1 MLKSNNQRASK
12 LGEKG
17 WFSEDRLAYISILF
31 TLGMGA
37 VTAYAL
43 TRVDYLSND
52 TDTLIWLVVIDAL
65 ALLVLGTLVGRQI
78 WRLWSE
84 RRQRLAGHQL
94 HWRMAVLFG
103 GVTTFPAVIVTLFAL
118 FIVDYSLRGW
128 FAERISTAVNES
140 VRVAESYFDEHA
152 RSISG
157 EVLTM
162 ANDINREAY
171 RLVGKGNLMGRYLSD
186 QAALRNMADAIIFD
200 GTGQVLAKSQF
211 AFAITFANLESS
223 WVEQARK
230 GEVVILRADE
240 TNKLR
245 AVVKLNSYVDAY
257 LLVGRFIDSKV
268 LLAMDQTRLAAS
280 DYQQLGF
287 QQLDLQISFAVLFG
301 IILLL
306 ILIASLWIG
315 LNLATA
321 IVGPLGSVI
330 HVAEQ
335 VRGGNLSQRVPDDLQ
350 LEEISRLGSAFNRML
365 DELARSREQLVQA
378 NTQIDQR
385 REFTEAVLGGVS
397 SGVIG
402 LDRDGKVTLP
412 NATARS
418 LLTKSDTELIGKKL
432 VDVIPE
438 FKGLLGI
445 INQKRRGFGE
455 EQIILQRQNSQ
466 LILRARIVS
475 EVIEGRVIGY
485 VVTFDDVTGLL
496 SAQRKAAWSDIARRI
511 AHEIKN
517 PLTPI
522 QLASDRLL
530 KKYRPDDKKA
540 ADQFEEYVQII
551 TRQVDDIGRMVDEF
565 SAFARMPQPEMDRHS
580 LLGIVNGQ
588 ISLFA
593 GRDLSLD
600 VEIDDANNDYATICD
615 AGLVRQALTN
625 LLQNAKDSLD
635 EHRTATPTIRIKL
648 QSEDDMI
655 AIIVTDNGP
664 GFPEMDFEKLIEP
677 YVTTRQKGTGLG
689 LAIVSKIMEDH
700 SGTMHLGNADNGGAL
715 VCLKFPIHAVTHTEK
730 GQIDG

>member
-37 VTAYAL
+37 ATAYAL

-445 INQKRRGFGE
+445 INQKRRRFGE

>member
-1 MLKSNNQRASK
+1 MLKSKNQRASK

-445 INQKRRGFGE
+445 INQKRRRFGE

-655 AIIVTDNGP
+655 AIMVTDNGP

>member
-1 MLKSNNQRASK
+1 MLKYNYKMVYKRDKKS
-12 LGEKG
+12 

-52 TDTLIWLVVIDAL
+52 TDFVMWLIIVDAL

-103 GVTTFPAVIVTLFAL
+103 GVTTFPAIIVTLFAL
-118 FIVDYSLRGW
+118 FVVDHSLRGW

-186 QAALRNMADAIIFD
+186 QAALRNMSDAIIFD
-200 GTGQVLAKSQF
+200 GTGQVLAKSKF

-223 WVEQARK
+223 WVEKARK
-230 GEVVILRADE
+230 GEVVVLRADE

-321 IVGPLGSVI
+321 IVGPLSSVI

-335 VRGGNLSQRVPDDLQ
+335 VRAGNLSQRVPEDLQ

-397 SGVIG
+397 SGVVG

-412 NATARS
+412 NATARE
-418 LLTKSDTELIGKKL
+418 LLSKKDTDLIGQKL
-432 VDVIPE
+432 ADVVPE
-438 FKGLLGI
+438 FLGLLAI
-445 INQKRRGFGE
+445 TNQKKSRFGE
-455 EQIILQRQNSQ
+455 EQIILQRKNSH

-485 VVTFDDVTGLL
+485 VVTFDDVTSLL

-530 KKYRPDDKKA
+530 KKYRPDDQKA
-540 ADQFEEYVQII
+540 ADQFEEYVRII
-551 TRQVDDIGRMVDEF
+551 MRQVDDIGRMVDEF
-565 SAFARMPQPEMDRHS
+565 SAFARMPQPEMDQHS
-580 LLGIVNGQ
+580 LLEIVNGQ
-588 ISLFA
+588 ISLFSSK
-593 GRDLSLD
+593 DLSLD
-600 VEIDDANNDYATICD
+600 VEIDDAKQDYTTICD

-625 LLQNAKDSLD
+625 LLQNAKDSLQ
-635 EHRTATPTIRIKL
+635 EHHVVAPAIHISIA
-648 QSEDDMI
+648 SEDHMI
-655 AIIVTDNGP
+655 AVTLTDNGP
-664 GFPEMDFEKLIEP
+664 GFPEMDLGKLLEP

-700 SGTMHLGNADNGGAL
+700 GGKMQLGKADSGGAL
-715 VCLKFPIHAVTHTEK
+715 ICLKFPIHTTTHIGK
-730 GQIDG
+730 VI

>member
-103 GVTTFPAVIVTLFAL
+103 GVTTFPAVIVTLIAL

-445 INQKRRGFGE
+445 NNQKRRRFGE

>member
-1 MLKSNNQRASK
+1 MLKSKNQRASK

-438 FKGLLGI
+438 FKGLLRI
-445 INQKRRGFGE
+445 INQKRRRFGE

-655 AIIVTDNGP
+655 AIMVTDNGP

>member
-1 MLKSNNQRASK
+1 MLKYNKNFAKQNQK
-12 LGEKG
+12 NI

-37 VTAYAL
+37 LTAYAL
-43 TRVDYLSND
+43 TRVEYLSQD
-52 TDTLIWLVVIDAL
+52 TDFLVAIVIVDAV
-65 ALLVLGTLVGRQI
+65 ALVILGTLVGRQI
-78 WRLWSE
+78 WRVWSE
-84 RRQRLAGHQL
+84 RRQRMAGHQL
-94 HWRMAVLFG
+94 HLRMAVLFG

-118 FIVDYSLRGW
+118 FVVDYSLRGW

-152 RSISG
+152 QSISG

-186 QAALRNMADAIIFD
+186 QAAIRNLSDAIIFD
-200 GTGQVLAKSQF
+200 GTGQILAKSRF
-211 AFAITFANLESS
+211 AFAVTFSHLETS
-223 WVEQARK
+223 WVEKARN

-257 LLVGRFIDSKV
+257 LLVGRFIDAKV
-268 LLAMDQTRLAAS
+268 LEAMDQTRLAAS

-330 HVAEQ
+330 QVAEQ
-335 VRGGNLSQRVPDDLQ
+335 VRGGNLSQRVPSDLQ

-397 SGVIG
+397 SGVVG
-402 LDRDGKVTLP
+402 LDREGKVTLP
-412 NATARS
+412 NATARE
-418 LLTKSDTELIGKKL
+418 LLGRRDTDLIGKKL
-432 VDVIPE
+432 VDVVPE
-438 FKGLLGI
+438 FRSLLTI
-445 INQKRRGFGE
+445 ANQKKRRFAE
-455 EQIILQRQNSQ
+455 EQIVLQQKNKN
-466 LILRARIVS
+466 LILRARIVN
-475 EVIEGRVIGY
+475 EIIEGRVIGY
-485 VVTFDDVTGLL
+485 VVTFDDITGLL

-530 KKYRPDDKKA
+530 KKYRPVDQKA
-540 ADQFEEYVQII
+540 ADQFEDYVKII

-565 SAFARMPQPEMDRHS
+565 SSFARMPQPEMERNS
-580 LLGIVNGQ
+580 LLELVNGQ
-588 ISLFA
+588 ISLFSSKGLA
-593 GRDLSLD
+593 LKI
-600 VEIDDANNDYATICD
+600 EIDDATNDYETICD

-625 LLQNAKDSLD
+625 LLQNSKDSLG
-635 EHRTATPTIRIKL
+635 EHSVASPSIKIAL
-648 QSEDDMI
+648 ASEDDMI
-655 AIIVTDNGP
+655 SITLIDNGP
-664 GFPEMDFEKLIEP
+664 GFPEMDLGKLLEP
-677 YVTTRQKGTGLG
+677 YVTTREKGTGLG

-700 SGTMHLGNADNGGAL
+700 NGSMHLGL
-715 VCLKFPIHAVTHTEK
+715 QTVEVRLSV
-730 GQIDG
+730 

>member
-350 LEEISRLGSAFNRML
+350 LEEISRLGTAFNRML

-445 INQKRRGFGE
+445 INQKRRRFGE

-664 GFPEMDFEKLIEP
+664 GFPEMDFEKLMEP

>member
-1 MLKSNNQRASK
+1 MLKSNDQKTFTTNRK
-12 LGEKG
+12 N

-37 VTAYAL
+37 ATAYAL

-52 TDTLIWLVVIDAL
+52 TDFVMWLIITDAL

-118 FIVDYSLRGW
+118 FVVDYSLRGW

-186 QAALRNMADAIIFD
+186 QAALRNLSDAIIFD

-211 AFAITFANLESS
+211 AFAITFTNLESS
-223 WVEQARK
+223 WVEKARK
-230 GEVVILRADE
+230 GEVVVLRADE

-335 VRGGNLSQRVPDDLQ
+335 VRAGNLSQRVPKNLQ

-397 SGVIG
+397 SGVVG

-412 NATARS
+412 NATARE
-418 LLTKSDTELIGKKL
+418 LLGKRDTDLIGRKL
-432 VDVIPE
+432 GDVIAE
-438 FKGLLGI
+438 FKGLLAI
-445 INQKRRGFGE
+445 INQKKRRFGE
-455 EQIILQRQNSQ
+455 EQIILQRQNSH

-485 VVTFDDVTGLL
+485 VVTFDDVTSLL

-522 QLASDRLL
+522 QLASDRLM
-530 KKYRPDDKKA
+530 KKYRPDDQKA
-540 ADQFEEYVQII
+540 ADQFEEYVRII
-551 TRQVDDIGRMVDEF
+551 MRQVDDIGRMVDEF
-565 SAFARMPQPEMDRHS
+565 SAFARMPRPEMDWHS
-580 LLGIVNGQ
+580 LLEIVNGQ

-593 GRDLSLD
+593 SKDLSLN
-600 VEIDDANNDYATICD
+600 VEIDDAKQNYTTICD

-625 LLQNAKDSLD
+625 LLQNAKDSLR
-635 EHRTATPTIRIKL
+635 EHHIAAPAIHISMT
-648 QSEDDMI
+648 SEDDMM
-655 AIIVTDNGP
+655 AITLVDNGP
-664 GFPEMDFEKLIEP
+664 GFPEMDLGKLLEP

-700 SGTMHLGNADNGGAL
+700 GGNLQLGKAESGGAL
-715 VCLKFPIHAVTHTEK
+715 VCLKFPIHTTTRNGKV
-730 GQIDG
+730 I

>member
-12 LGEKG
+12 LGKKG

-445 INQKRRGFGE
+445 INQKRRRFGE
-455 EQIILQRQNSQ
+455 EQIILQGQNSQ

>member
-1 MLKSNNQRASK
+1 MLKAHQKSVTNIQKKS
-12 LGEKG
+12 

-37 VTAYAL
+37 LTAYAL
-43 TRVDYLSND
+43 TRVEYLSQD
-52 TDTLIWLVVIDAL
+52 TDFLIIIVVVDAL
-65 ALLVLGTLVGRQI
+65 ALVILGTLVGRQI

-118 FIVDYSLRGW
+118 FVVDYSLRGW

-140 VRVAESYFDEHA
+140 VRVAESYFEEHE

-186 QAALRNMADAIIFD
+186 QTAIRNFSDAIIFD
-200 GTGQVLAKSQF
+200 GTGQILAKSRF
-211 AFAITFANLESS
+211 AFAVTFANLENS
-223 WVEQARK
+223 WVEKARN
-230 GEVVILRADE
+230 GEVVVLRADE

-257 LLVGRFIDSKV
+257 LLVGRFIDAKV
-268 LLAMDQTRLAAS
+268 LKAMDQTRLAAS

-306 ILIASLWIG
+306 ILIASLWVG

-330 HVAEQ
+330 QVAEQ
-335 VRGGNLSQRVPDDLQ
+335 VRGGNLSQRVPSDLQ
-350 LEEISRLGSAFNRML
+350 LEEVSRLGSAFNRML

-397 SGVIG
+397 SGVVG
-402 LDRDGKVTLP
+402 LDCAGRITLP
-412 NATARS
+412 NATARE
-418 LLTKSDTELIGKKL
+418 LLGRRESDLIGKKL
-432 VDVIPE
+432 VEVVPE
-438 FKGLLGI
+438 FKSLLTI
-445 INQKRRGFGE
+445 ADQNNRRFAE
-455 EQIILQRQNSQ
+455 EQIVLQRQNKN

-475 EVIEGRVIGY
+475 EIIEGRVIGY
-485 VVTFDDVTGLL
+485 VVTFDDITGLL

-530 KKYRPDDKKA
+530 KKYRPDNTKA
-540 ADQFEEYVQII
+540 ADQFEEYVKII

-565 SAFARMPQPEMDRHS
+565 SAFARMPQPNMEQNS
-580 LLGIVNGQ
+580 LLEIVNGQ

-593 GRDLSLD
+593 SKGLLLKIEPD
-600 VEIDDANNDYATICD
+600 ETANDYVTICD

-625 LLQNAKDSLD
+625 LLQNSKDSLD
-635 EHRTATPTIRIKL
+635 EHRVANPSISIAL
-648 QSEDDMI
+648 ANENDVI
-655 AIIVTDNGP
+655 AITLTDNGP
-664 GFPEMDFEKLIEP
+664 GFPEMDLGKLLEP
-677 YVTTRQKGTGLG
+677 YVTTRKKGTGLG

-700 SGTMHLGNADNGGAL
+700 GGSMHLGSADGVGAL
-715 VCLKFPIHAVTHTEK
+715 VCLKFPIHTTIREK
-730 GQIDG
+730 RLHSNG

>member
-445 INQKRRGFGE
+445 INQKRRRFGE

-588 ISLFA
+588 ISLFV

-655 AIIVTDNGP
+655 AIMVTDNGP

>member
-301 IILLL
+301 IVLLL

-445 INQKRRGFGE
+445 INQKRRRFGE

>member
-1 MLKSNNQRASK
+1 MTDKKS
-12 LGEKG
+12 

-37 VTAYAL
+37 ATAFAL

-52 TDTLIWLVVIDAL
+52 TDFVMWLIIIDAL

-103 GVTTFPAVIVTLFAL
+103 GVTTFPAIIVTLFAL
-118 FIVDYSLRGW
+118 FVVDYSLRGW

-162 ANDINREAY
+162 ANDVNREAY

-186 QAALRNMADAIIFD
+186 QAALRNLSDAIIFD

-211 AFAITFANLESS
+211 AFAVTFTNLESS
-223 WVEQARK
+223 WVEKARK
-230 GEVVILRADE
+230 GEVVVLRADE

-335 VRGGNLSQRVPDDLQ
+335 VRAGNLSQRVPEDLQ

-365 DELARSREQLVQA
+365 DELVRSREQLVQA

-397 SGVIG
+397 SGVVG

-412 NATARS
+412 NATARE
-418 LLTKSDTELIGKKL
+418 LLGKKDTDLIGQKL
-432 VDVIPE
+432 ADVIIE
-438 FKGLLGI
+438 FKGLLAI
-445 INQKRRGFGE
+445 TNQKKRRFGE
-455 EQIILQRQNSQ
+455 EQIILQRQNSH
-466 LILRARIVS
+466 LVLRARIVS

-485 VVTFDDVTGLL
+485 VVTFDDVTSLL

-530 KKYRPDDKKA
+530 KKYRPDDQKA
-540 ADQFEEYVQII
+540 ADQFEEYVRII
-551 TRQVDDIGRMVDEF
+551 MRQVDDIGRMVDEF

-580 LLGIVNGQ
+580 LLEIVNGQ

-593 GRDLSLD
+593 SKDLSLD
-600 VEIDDANNDYATICD
+600 VEINDAKQDYATICD

-625 LLQNAKDSLD
+625 LLQNAKDSLQ
-635 EHRTATPTIRIKL
+635 EHHVAAPAIHISMA
-648 QSEDDMI
+648 SEDDMI
-655 AIIVTDNGP
+655 AITLVDNGP
-664 GFPEMDFEKLIEP
+664 GFPEMDLGKLLEP

-700 SGTMHLGNADNGGAL
+700 GGNMQLGKADSGGAL
-715 VCLKFPIHAVTHTEK
+715 VCLKFPIHTTTRNGK
-730 GQIDG
+730 II

>member
-1 MLKSNNQRASK
+1 MLKSNDQNTSMTDK
-12 LGEKG
+12 KN

-31 TLGMGA
+31 TLGMGVA
-37 VTAYAL
+37 TAYAL

-52 TDTLIWLVVIDAL
+52 NDFVMWLIIIDAL

-118 FIVDYSLRGW
+118 FVVDYSLRGW
-128 FAERISTAVNES
+128 FAERISTAVNGS
-140 VRVAESYFDEHA
+140 VRVAESYFDEHS

-157 EVLTM
+157 DVLTM
-162 ANDINREAY
+162 ANDVNREAY

-186 QAALRNMADAIIFD
+186 QAALRNLSDAIIFD

-211 AFAITFANLESS
+211 AFAITFTNLEAS
-223 WVEQARK
+223 WVEKARK
-230 GEVVILRADE
+230 GEVVVLRADE

-315 LNLATA
+315 LNLATS

-335 VRGGNLSQRVPDDLQ
+335 VRAGNLSQRVPEDLQ

-397 SGVIG
+397 SGVVG

-412 NATARS
+412 NATARE
-418 LLTKSDTELIGKKL
+418 LLGKKDTDLIGRKL
-432 VDVIPE
+432 ADVIPE
-438 FKGLLGI
+438 FKGLLAI
-445 INQKRRGFGE
+445 TNQKKRRFGE
-455 EQIILQRQNSQ
+455 EQIILQRQNSH

-485 VVTFDDVTGLL
+485 VVTFDDVTSLL

-530 KKYRPDDKKA
+530 KKYRPDDQKA
-540 ADQFEEYVQII
+540 ADQFEEYVRII
-551 TRQVDDIGRMVDEF
+551 MRQVDDIGRMVDEF
-565 SAFARMPQPEMDRHS
+565 SAFARMPQPKMDRHS
-580 LLGIVNGQ
+580 LLEIVNGQ

-593 GRDLSLD
+593 SKDLSLD
-600 VEIDDANNDYATICD
+600 VGIDDAKQDYITICD

-625 LLQNAKDSLD
+625 LLQNAKDSLQ
-635 EHRTATPTIRIKL
+635 EHRVAAPAIRISIA
-648 QSEDDMI
+648 SEDDMI
-655 AIIVTDNGP
+655 AITLTDNGP
-664 GFPEMDFEKLIEP
+664 GFPEMDLGKLLEP

-700 SGTMHLGNADNGGAL
+700 GGNMHLGKADGGGAL
-715 VCLKFPIHAVTHTEK
+715 VCLKFPIHTTTRNGK
-730 GQIDG
+730 II

>member
-1 MLKSNNQRASK
+1 MS
-12 LGEKG
+12 EKG
-17 WFSEDRLAYISILF
+17 WLSEDRLAYISILF

-432 VDVIPE
+432 ADVIPE

-445 INQKRRGFGE
+445 INQKRRRFGE

-475 EVIEGRVIGY
+475 ELIEGRVIGY

-593 GRDLSLD
+593 DRDLSLD

-635 EHRTATPTIRIKL
+635 EHRTATSTIRIKL

-689 LAIVSKIMEDH
+689 LAIVGKIMEDH
-700 SGTMHLGNADNGGAL
+700 SGTMHLGNADNGGAW

>member
-1 MLKSNNQRASK
+1 MLKSNDQKISMTDK
-12 LGEKG
+12 KS

-37 VTAYAL
+37 ATAYAL
-43 TRVDYLSND
+43 TRVDYMSND
-52 TDTLIWLVVIDAL
+52 TDFVMWLIIIDAL

-118 FIVDYSLRGW
+118 FVVDYSLRGW

-186 QAALRNMADAIIFD
+186 QAALRNLSDAIIFD

-211 AFAITFANLESS
+211 AFAITFTNLESS
-223 WVEQARK
+223 WVEKARK
-230 GEVVILRADE
+230 GEVVVLRADE

-321 IVGPLGSVI
+321 IVGPIGSVI

-335 VRGGNLSQRVPDDLQ
+335 VRAGNLSQRVPKGLQ

-397 SGVIG
+397 SGVVGI
-402 LDRDGKVTLP
+402 DRDGKVTLP
-412 NATARS
+412 NATARE
-418 LLTKSDTELIGKKL
+418 LLGKKDTDLIGRKL
-432 VDVIPE
+432 ADVIPE
-438 FKGLLGI
+438 FKGLLAFT
-445 INQKRRGFGE
+445 NQKKRRFGE
-455 EQIILQRQNSQ
+455 EQIILQRQNSH

-475 EVIEGRVIGY
+475 EVIEGRIIGY
-485 VVTFDDVTGLL
+485 VVTFDDVTSLL

-530 KKYRPDDKKA
+530 KKYRPNDQKA
-540 ADQFEEYVQII
+540 ADQFEEYVRII
-551 TRQVDDIGRMVDEF
+551 MRQVDDIGRMVDEF

-580 LLGIVNGQ
+580 LLEIVNGQ

-593 GRDLSLD
+593 NKNLLLD
-600 VEIDDANNDYATICD
+600 VEIDDAKQDYITICD

-625 LLQNAKDSLD
+625 LLQNARDSLQ
-635 EHRTATPTIRIKL
+635 EHHVAAPVIRISMA
-648 QSEDDMI
+648 SEDDMV
-655 AIIVTDNGP
+655 AITLTDNGP
-664 GFPEMDFEKLIEP
+664 GFPEMDLGKLLEP

-700 SGTMHLGNADNGGAL
+700 GGNMQLGKANGGGAL
-715 VCLKFPIHAVTHTEK
+715 VCLKFPIHTTTRNGK
-730 GQIDG
+730 II

>member
-1 MLKSNNQRASK
+1 MLKSNDQNTSMTDK
-12 LGEKG
+12 KN

-31 TLGMGA
+31 TLGMGVA
-37 VTAYAL
+37 TAYAL

-52 TDTLIWLVVIDAL
+52 TDFVMWLIIIDAL

-118 FIVDYSLRGW
+118 FVVDYSLRGW
-128 FAERISTAVNES
+128 FAERISTAVNGS
-140 VRVAESYFDEHA
+140 VRVAESYFDEHS

-157 EVLTM
+157 DVLTM
-162 ANDINREAY
+162 ANDVNREAY

-186 QAALRNMADAIIFD
+186 QAALRNLSDAIIFD

-211 AFAITFANLESS
+211 AFAITFTNLEAS
-223 WVEQARK
+223 WVEKARK
-230 GEVVILRADE
+230 GEVVVLRADE

-315 LNLATA
+315 LNLATS

-335 VRGGNLSQRVPDDLQ
+335 VRAGNLSQRVPEDLQ

-397 SGVIG
+397 SGVVG

-412 NATARS
+412 NATARE
-418 LLTKSDTELIGKKL
+418 LLGKKDTDLIGWKIA
-432 VDVIPE
+432 DVIPE
-438 FKGLLGI
+438 FKGLLAI
-445 INQKRRGFGE
+445 TNQKKRRFGE
-455 EQIILQRQNSQ
+455 EQIILQRQNSH

-485 VVTFDDVTGLL
+485 VVTFDDVTSLL

-530 KKYRPDDKKA
+530 KKYRPDDQKA
-540 ADQFEEYVQII
+540 ADQFEEYVRII
-551 TRQVDDIGRMVDEF
+551 MRQVDDIGRMVDEF
-565 SAFARMPQPEMDRHS
+565 SAFARMPQPKMDRHS
-580 LLGIVNGQ
+580 LLEIVNGQ

-593 GRDLSLD
+593 SKDLSFD
-600 VEIDDANNDYATICD
+600 VGIDDAKQDYITICD

-625 LLQNAKDSLD
+625 LLQNAKDSLQ
-635 EHRTATPTIRIKL
+635 EHRVAAPAIRISMA
-648 QSEDDMI
+648 SEDDMI
-655 AIIVTDNGP
+655 AITLTDNGP
-664 GFPEMDFEKLIEP
+664 GFPEMDLGKLLEP

-700 SGTMHLGNADNGGAL
+700 GGNMHLGKADGGGAL
-715 VCLKFPIHAVTHTEK
+715 VCLKFPIHTTTRNGK
-730 GQIDG
+730 II

>member
-12 LGEKG
+12 LGKKG

-432 VDVIPE
+432 VNVIPE

-445 INQKRRGFGE
+445 INQKRRRFGE

-700 SGTMHLGNADNGGAL
+700 SGTMHLGNADNGGAW

>member
-1 MLKSNNQRASK
+1 MLKYNDKNIFPTDKKS
-12 LGEKG
+12 

-37 VTAYAL
+37 ATAYAL

-52 TDTLIWLVVIDAL
+52 TDFVMWLIIIDAL

-118 FIVDYSLRGW
+118 FVVDYSLRGW

-186 QAALRNMADAIIFD
+186 QAALRNLSDAIIFD

-211 AFAITFANLESS
+211 AFAITFTNLESS
-223 WVEQARK
+223 WVEKARK
-230 GEVVILRADE
+230 GEVVVLRADE

-315 LNLATA
+315 LNLATE

-335 VRGGNLSQRVPDDLQ
+335 VRAGNLSQRVPKDLH

-365 DELARSREQLVQA
+365 DELARSREELVQA

-397 SGVIG
+397 SGVVG

-412 NATARS
+412 NATARE
-418 LLTKSDTELIGKKL
+418 LLGKKDTDLIGRKL
-432 VDVIPE
+432 ADVVLE
-438 FKGLLGI
+438 FKGLLAI
-445 INQKRRGFGE
+445 TNQKKRRFGE
-455 EQIILQRQNSQ
+455 EQIILQRQNSH

-485 VVTFDDVTGLL
+485 VVTFDDVTSLL

-530 KKYRPDDKKA
+530 KKYRPADQEA
-540 ADQFEEYVQII
+540 ANQFEEYVRII
-551 TRQVDDIGRMVDEF
+551 MRQVDDIGRMVDEF

-580 LLGIVNGQ
+580 LLEIVNGQ

-593 GRDLSLD
+593 SKDLSLD
-600 VEIDDANNDYATICD
+600 VEIDDAKQGYTTICD

-625 LLQNAKDSLD
+625 LLQNAKDSLQ
-635 EHRTATPTIRIKL
+635 EHHVAAPAIRISMA
-648 QSEDDMI
+648 SEDDMI
-655 AIIVTDNGP
+655 AITLADNGP
-664 GFPEMDFEKLIEP
+664 GFPEMDLGKLLEP

-700 SGTMHLGNADNGGAL
+700 GGNMQLGKAESGGAL
-715 VCLKFPIHAVTHTEK
+715 VCLKFPIHTTTRNGK
-730 GQIDG
+730 II

>member
-1 MLKSNNQRASK
+1 MLKSNDQNTSMTDK
-12 LGEKG
+12 KN

-31 TLGMGA
+31 TLGMGVA
-37 VTAYAL
+37 TAYAL

-52 TDTLIWLVVIDAL
+52 NDFVMWLIIIDAL

-118 FIVDYSLRGW
+118 FVVDYSLRGW
-128 FAERISTAVNES
+128 FAERISTAVNGS
-140 VRVAESYFDEHA
+140 VRVAESYFDEHS

-157 EVLTM
+157 DVLTM
-162 ANDINREAY
+162 ANDVNREAY

-186 QAALRNMADAIIFD
+186 QAALRNLSDAIIFD

-211 AFAITFANLESS
+211 AFAITFTNLEAS
-223 WVEQARK
+223 WVEKARK
-230 GEVVILRADE
+230 GEVVVLRADE

-315 LNLATA
+315 LNLATS

-335 VRGGNLSQRVPDDLQ
+335 VRAGNLSQRVPEDLQ

-397 SGVIG
+397 SGVVG

-412 NATARS
+412 NATARE
-418 LLTKSDTELIGKKL
+418 LLGKKDTDLIGRKL
-432 VDVIPE
+432 ADVIPE
-438 FKGLLGI
+438 FKGLLAI
-445 INQKRRGFGE
+445 TNQKKRRFGE
-455 EQIILQRQNSQ
+455 EQIILQRQNSH

-485 VVTFDDVTGLL
+485 VVTFDDVTSLL

-530 KKYRPDDKKA
+530 KKYRPDDQKA
-540 ADQFEEYVQII
+540 ADQFEEYVRII
-551 TRQVDDIGRMVDEF
+551 MRQVDDIGRMVDEF
-565 SAFARMPQPEMDRHS
+565 SAFARMPQPKMDRHS
-580 LLGIVNGQ
+580 LLEIVNGQ

-593 GRDLSLD
+593 SKDLSLD
-600 VEIDDANNDYATICD
+600 VGIDDAKQDYITICD

-625 LLQNAKDSLD
+625 LLQNAKDSLQ
-635 EHRTATPTIRIKL
+635 EHRVAAPAIRISIA
-648 QSEDDMI
+648 SEDDMI
-655 AIIVTDNGP
+655 AITLSDNGP
-664 GFPEMDFEKLIEP
+664 GFPEMDLGKLLEP

-700 SGTMHLGNADNGGAL
+700 GGNMHLGKADGGGAL
-715 VCLKFPIHAVTHTEK
+715 VCLKFPIHTTTRNGK
-730 GQIDG
+730 II